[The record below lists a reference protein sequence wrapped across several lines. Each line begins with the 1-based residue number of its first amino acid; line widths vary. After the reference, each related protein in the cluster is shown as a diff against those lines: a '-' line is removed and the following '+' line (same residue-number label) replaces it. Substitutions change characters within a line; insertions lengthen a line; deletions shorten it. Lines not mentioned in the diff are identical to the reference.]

1 VVALTIAGS
10 DSGGGAGIQADLK
23 TFQAFGVWGT
33 SAITAVTA
41 QNTLGVHES
50 QVLPASLVR
59 AQIDAVATDI
69 GVGAAKTGM
78 LGSAAVIRAVVEAV
92 ADHGLGI
99 LVVDPVIVTSH
110 GDLLLEPD
118 ALAVL
123 RDRLVPVCTLVTP
136 NIPEAEALTGRKL
149 TGVDGMPDLAAAIGA
164 LGAPAVLLKG
174 GHLDGPRSPDLLWAA
189 GMVEWLD
196 GPRLAGR
203 NTHGTGCT
211 LSAAICAQLALG
223 SPLRRAC
230 TEGKRFVAAAIGA
243 GLPLGHGVGPVNPGR
258 APAP

>member
-1 VVALTIAGS
+1 MG
-10 DSGGGAGIQADLK
+10 
-23 TFQAFGVWGT
+23 
-33 SAITAVTA
+33 
-41 QNTLGVHES
+41 
-50 QVLPASLVR
+50 
-59 AQIDAVATDI
+59 DI

-78 LGSAAVIRAVVEAV
+78 LGSAAVIQAVVAAV
-92 ADHGLGI
+92 ADHAFPV

-123 RDRLVPVCTLVTP
+123 RDQLLPACTLVTP
-136 NIPEAEALTGRKL
+136 NIPEAEALAGRTL
-149 TGVDGMPDLAAAIGA
+149 TGVDDMPNLAAAIGA
-164 LGAPAVLLKG
+164 LGARAVLLKG
-174 GHLDGPRSPDLLWAA
+174 GHLDGPRSPDLLWAG

-223 SPLRRAC
+223 SPLRGAC
-230 TEGKRFVAAAIGA
+230 AEAKRFVADAIA
-243 GLPLGHGVGPVNPGR
+243 TGLPLGHGVGPVNPGR
-258 APAP
+258 RPAP